1 MCVCVSRAALL
12 SVLKVLKLLLI
23 ASGYATVC
31 QMVIDM
37 KQEGGK
43 ISEDKKGA
51 AKVLQSALEQIIAPA
66 EMKLK
71 NVGINM
77 AKLYVDKVPVLL
89 ENRFSLCVLILEGVG
104 GFPLGPYWSLLWF
117 PKLEI
122 YLIYFGR
129 YEIFVLVQ

>member
-1 MCVCVSRAALL
+1 MCVSRAALL

-37 KQEGGK
+37 KQE
-43 ISEDKKGA
+43 ISEDKKGP

-89 ENRFSLCVLILEGVG
+89 EIGSFCMC
-104 GFPLGPYWSLLWF
+104 
-117 PKLEI
+117 
-122 YLIYFGR
+122 
-129 YEIFVLVQ
+129 